1 MKKSKVANICW
12 KKSCNFA
19 FVKEIIKSIILLGI
33 PIIVGQL
40 GTIAQQFA
48 DTIMVGHYGSD
59 ALAAAGLVNNIFN
72 LVIFFILGISY
83 ASTPIIG
90 SAFGSGDSKGVVRSL
105 VESVVVNFAVSIV
118 VTAGLV
124 VLYLNIGVLNQ
135 PEEILPLAKPYF
147 LALLVS
153 VPFMA
158 VFNALKQFSDAIG
171 ETKIP
176 MWLML
181 ASNVLNVLLNWL
193 LIFGTFGF
201 PRLGLLG
208 AGIATLL
215 ARVFCLAS
223 LAVAIFCCRRYEGV
237 FSRKRGSIRVWQ
249 VSPTMPGMRR
259 VLFVG
264 LPISI
269 QLGLEASSFNIS
281 AIFMGW
287 ISATALAAHQV
298 MCTIAT
304 LCFQVIY
311 GIGAAAS
318 VLISQ
323 SRGSNDWA
331 RVRRTASSA
340 FFLSLGVIVTIMTLI
355 YVFSEPL
362 IHCFTDSE
370 EVMAASFALLPCF
383 FLYQFGDTTQ
393 IVFANALRGLERVKR
408 MMLYAF
414 IAYVMV
420 SIPLSYFFAFV
431 MQWGS
436 VGVWMGM
443 PFGLS
448 TAGILFYLEFRREGE

>member
-1 MKKSKVANICW
+1 MR

-19 FVKEIIKSIILLGI
+19 FVKEIVRSIVLLGI

-48 DTIMVGHYGSD
+48 DTIMVGHYGTD

-90 SAFGSGDSKGVVRSL
+90 SAFGSGNKRGVVQSL
-105 VESVVVNFAVSIV
+105 VESVIVNFSVSLV
-118 VTAGLV
+118 VVAGLS
-124 VLYLNIGVLNQ
+124 VLYLNIEVLHQ
-135 PEEILPLAKPYF
+135 PDEILPLVKPYF
-147 LALLVS
+147 LTLLLS

-171 ETKIP
+171 ETKMP

-181 ASNVLNVLLNWL
+181 ASNLLNILLNWL
-193 LIFGTFGF
+193 LIFGVCGF

-215 ARVFCLAS
+215 SRIFCLVA
-223 LAVAIFCCRRYEGV
+223 LAAAIFYGKRYKCV
-237 FSRKRGSIRVWQ
+237 FGDIGKGISVWRVR
-249 VSPTMPGMRR
+249 PAMPGMRH

-287 ISATALAAHQV
+287 IGAIALAAHQV
-298 MCTIAT
+298 MSTIAT

-323 SRGSNDWA
+323 SRGADDWVK
-331 RVRRTASSA
+331 VRRIATSA

-355 YVFSEPL
+355 YVMREPL
-362 IHCFTDSE
+362 VRCFTDSE
-370 EVMAASFALLPCF
+370 EVVAASFALLPCF

-448 TAGILFYLEFRREGE
+448 TAGILFFLEFRRGVGVVV